1 MRRYVTSLP
10 FDGGDPKQRKKSKK
24 PRPIF
29 GKKRRRWTGW
39 WRWKVFGCCIRWCAS
54 VSLDASVTSFR
65 MVNGNVLGRLWSLA
79 SNCSTFGSWR
89 RVFFIY
95 LAAACIT
102 LISCETSGRKERRN
116 SAGNWVRS
124 KPTRNVDG
132 PVRRVYQMAV
142 NIDGLLVNAGGGER
156 NVFTAAGI
164 AM

>member
-1 MRRYVTSLP
+1 MWRPCPLMGEIRSS
-10 FDGGDPKQRKKSKK
+10 GRKARS
-24 PRPIF
+24 RGQF
-29 GKKRRRWTGW
+29 LGKKRRRWTGW